1 MEKQDP
7 LINPE
12 TGNEIQKCFYISV
25 PYFPGLSE
33 SFKKIFKYTPV
44 QVCFKGVN
52 TLKSILMHPKDRISN
67 DQKKDLVYH
76 WECKADGCNSS
87 YIGETSRALG
97 ERVKEHSKSTTS
109 AILKHCKDFHHPL
122 PSIDDFNIIDK
133 EPSQV
138 TREAKEAIHIR
149 RLDPS
154 LNRNI
159 GKMSIPQCFDNL
171 LGAKPKHPRVGEL
184 SAAPLPVEVAPPL
197 QIPGLNLTQF
207 NNIGNFRPN
216 VAIHIPRRSTR
227 ACRAKNLFNW
237 SINWRCHNIK
247 ASSLTPDM
255 NWVVSFLQVPP
266 KHFHT
271 FNRCQN
277 LIATVLHT
285 PQTLSKITEPPDKGV
300 KINLHSSSSLI
311 HKCQNYFPY
320 IYHPLQVF
328 SSSLL
333 MKTSCLR
340 LKLVELNFLVSFNT
354 DDQSKTDVANAINV
368 ITYKSKSSRWTFSI
382 NYNFVLGFHG
392 NSQGQHW
399 CLPRP
404 SLAQ

>member
-1 MEKQDP
+1 MLQYLNSIDPHIKFTIEQPNAEGGIPFLDTFPKPKGEEIAVAVYRKPTHTDRYLDFNSSHPVSAKRAVVRALMDRAENVCSDPEILAKEIDHLNKVLHYNNYPQWMIKQRGKMEKQDP
-7 LINPE
+7 LIHPE
-12 TGNEIQKCFYISV
+12 TGNEIQKRFYISV

-52 TLKSILMHPKDRISN
+52 TLKSMLMHPKDKVPT

-76 WECKADGCNSS
+76 WECKADGCKSS

-122 PSIDDFNIIDK
+122 PSINDFSIVDK
-133 EPSQV
+133 DPSQV

-159 GKMSIPQCFDNL
+159 GKMSIPHCFDNL

-184 SAAPLPVEVAPPL
+184 SAASSVEDMAPPT
-197 QIPGLNLTQF
+197 QIPGINLTQF

-227 ACRAKNLFNW
+227 ARRARNLFN
-237 SINWRCHNIK
+237 
-247 ASSLTPDM
+247 
-255 NWVVSFLQVPP
+255 
-266 KHFHT
+266 
-271 FNRCQN
+271 
-277 LIATVLHT
+277 
-285 PQTLSKITEPPDKGV
+285 
-300 KINLHSSSSLI
+300 
-311 HKCQNYFPY
+311 
-320 IYHPLQVF
+320 
-328 SSSLL
+328 
-333 MKTSCLR
+333 
-340 LKLVELNFLVSFNT
+340 
-354 DDQSKTDVANAINV
+354 
-368 ITYKSKSSRWTFSI
+368 
-382 NYNFVLGFHG
+382 
-392 NSQGQHW
+392 
-399 CLPRP
+399 
-404 SLAQ
+404 